1 MHRMQRSREA
11 PELHYHQLPH
21 PLHHPTPSP
30 AHQSPP
36 IPHRPDAGH
45 RPGWIEEDQLVT
57 IRYQRCHPKQY
68 SDTVL
73 LKPEHTSEGC
83 KQIAGPS
90 PRVLLEQV
98 WGRSQKC
105 ACLINSQVMLM
116 LLGQGAPMRTR
127 ALMARSLPI
136 KGPKTHRGY
145 EPV

>member
-36 IPHRPDAGH
+36 IPHRPHAGH

-57 IRYQRCHPKQY
+57 ITYQRCNPKQY

-73 LKPEHTSEGC
+73 LKPEHT
-83 KQIAGPS
+83 Q
-90 PRVLLEQV
+90 RVV
-98 WGRSQKC
+98 NR
-105 ACLINSQVMLM
+105 
-116 LLGQGAPMRTR
+116 LLGPPPEFCLSRSGVGA
-127 ALMARSLPI
+127 
-136 KGPKTHRGY
+136 KNVH
-145 EPV
+145 V